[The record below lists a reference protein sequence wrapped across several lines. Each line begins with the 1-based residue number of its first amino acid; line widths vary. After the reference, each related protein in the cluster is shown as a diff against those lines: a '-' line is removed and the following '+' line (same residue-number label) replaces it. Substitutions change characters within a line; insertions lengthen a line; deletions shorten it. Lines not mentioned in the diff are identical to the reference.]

1 MHDKPNL
8 GPEQADAAILGLLLE
23 PDSQR
28 PWSADEV
35 ARELGD
41 ELAAIDSLAR
51 LAGAGLVY
59 RLDRFV
65 WVSRAAALHSDRL
78 AAVA

>member
-8 GPEQADAAILGLLLE
+8 GPEQVDAAILGLLLE

-28 PWSADEV
+28 PWSVDEV
-35 ARELGD
+35 AREIGD
-41 ELAAIDSLAR
+41 ELAAADSLAR

-65 WVSRAAALHSDRL
+65 WVSRAALHSDRL